1 MELYLA
7 QLHENAQQCCAY
19 EGEKSKERL
28 GSVDSTGK
36 CGDGTHL
43 NEYREHIEHRSTG
56 KAQQT
61 TGLPLPPC
69 PAFLFP
75 NSTSPVMPSRD

>member
-1 MELYLA
+1 MR
-7 QLHENAQQCCAY
+7 ENAQQCCAY
-19 EGEKSKERL
+19 EGEKGKEKL

-36 CGDGTHL
+36 CGDGTHV
-43 NEYREHIEHRSTG
+43 NNKYREHIEHRSTG
-56 KAQQT
+56 KAQQI

-75 NSTSPVMPSRD
+75 GPTSPVMPSQD